1 MSLTCL
7 QMSGSGFLQVSE
19 FLLDTKTGEQAA
31 KVLANHLLVK
41 AEVGSVE
48 NKVRN
53 VNICCNQTIA

>member
-1 MSLTCL
+1 
-7 QMSGSGFLQVSE
+7 MSGSGFLQVSE